1 MSMTTELAQR
11 MKAAALKAKHAGEAP
26 VMHFDERISALKEFQ
41 LTACPANVVDLVE
54 ALEAKDKRNTELE
67 DLLEAEIKSWMQR
80 YDSANNRREAAEKR
94 IAELEQK
101 ADIYD
106 MLREDYEIKG
116 SLVDFVDWQSKRI
129 AELEARDIQ
138 PLGVQL
144 ITEAIG
150 AHAYI
155 VGCLQQNRP
164 DLALEESLKW
174 VQGISQAAVMAT
186 EGE

>member
-11 MKAAALKAKHAGEAP
+11 EKFEAWWEINYHNGNPPRFGWSYWREGDGYKIDDDESELDGMWEAWKAASVA
-26 VMHFDERISALKEFQ
+26 
-41 LTACPANVVDLVE
+41 LVE
-54 ALEAKDKRNTELE
+54 ALEKEKGYASAY
-67 DLLEAEIKSWMQR
+67 EAEKWHYHGLAESEGER
-80 YDSANNRREAAEKR
+80 ANRAEARLEAAE
-94 IAELEQK
+94 
-101 ADIYD
+101 
-106 MLREDYEIKG
+106 
-116 SLVDFVDWQSKRI
+116 KRI

-150 AHAYI
+150 AHGYI

>member
-1 MSMTTELAQR
+1 MAKLTELELAQR
-11 MKAAALKAKHAGEAP
+11 MKAAALKAKQANDLYLEGKITLSEC
-26 VMHFDERISALKEFQ
+26 VMETKDHLDYSDNPNNTLA
-41 LTACPANVVDLVE
+41 LVE
-54 ALEAKDKRNTELE
+54 ALEARDK
-67 DLLEAEIKSWMQR
+67 QV
-80 YDSANNRREAAEKR
+80 
-94 IAELEQK
+94 AELRVSNRILCSDAMAKQE
-101 ADIYD
+101 
-106 MLREDYEIKG
+106 
-116 SLVDFVDWQSKRI
+116 RI